1 MQLLLLHY
9 NNYFNRIIK
18 KKDTIADYKAADEHY
33 KEALNINFNP
43 GDGVNTSLVLGLG
56 QNGSLFEG
64 DEFDYLVAYEVVD
77 NINVINSR
85 WFIIELDRQRAGQ
98 YELTLKRDVIA
109 DNYIDVVN
117 SPIFLEKGFIND
129 VNDPLLYNS
138 ESMNVNQIKQ
148 LEVPLMDETKS
159 GWVVGYIPSD
169 AFPKVEPEYDRVE
182 KNVTIPMSADITVN
196 GLSSWSYWQYC
207 SSNPNYKFMADTA
220 GKRKVTVKIRSE
232 NKYADSGRSMR
243 CDMVT
248 ANYTFYP
255 NSTDAGTYSQVNS
268 GYITTSTG
276 TLNYPKWYQD
286 YGPVTFWQG
295 TINSKI
301 CGKIFDPVRNNSA
314 FNTALNAILGN
325 GTNIGDTSALRRL
338 QDKIILDSSTSTY
351 YRISIISTSEE
362 SPITVTSS
370 VSGGQAALD
379 ALKNAMNYIN
389 GAGGSLQG
397 TYTTFTASNSST
409 SYAIQLTNVGTSLYV
424 DLNSDRAHLN
434 DAPYD
439 MFCIPFS
446 DTLKLKYNST
456 EFTCSKNVALSM
468 ATEIAKDLG
477 SGTVYDVQ
485 LLPYCPNRTLVVKSS
500 SPSSVLD
507 LTGVKYD
514 LIKESVTN
522 SPKSAVIWCTESTF
536 QVPITTESQV
546 VEFKPTDDAPS
557 SIKTE
562 SYYTI
567 PHDISSYTSRMAI
580 STTDKNDILVYKVSR
595 STNRVIDSGWYN
607 TIEVMSDNY
616 LNVYTDGNWSQPEMH
631 IDLHDYYFNDYY
643 DYYLVFWMKNVGY
656 GSQNLNEL
664 TSRLRIT
671 KDYSILN
678 PGDDAL
684 IRKLANECDVLRL
697 VSQNYSAIFEFS
709 PAKSGGVDGFL
720 ADCTYK
726 PWAPY
731 IHILPKLKGLYGD
744 NFVSIDDARGLICGG
759 DMSLP
764 QLSNAWANYQLQNKT
779 YQEMFDRQ
787 IKNMDVQNDVNR
799 QGALANLIVSPIT
812 GASTWAIAGG
822 KLGGIGGNAAGGAA
836 VGAALGAIGGLA
848 TAGLDYANSL
858 KMMEENRQYAI
869 DMYSY
874 NLQNIQ
880 AVPTSL
886 TKTSALTYNT
896 RVWPFIEY
904 YTCTDKE
911 RDALT
916 DKIKYNGMT
925 IMKIGKLTDY
935 SLGENRFY
943 KGQLI
948 RLNIKVDSHMAYE
961 IYNELNKGVYL

>member
-18 KKDTIADYKAADEHY
+18 KENTIAAYKAADADY

-56 QNGSLFEG
+56 QNGSLFVG
-64 DEFDYLVAYEVVD
+64 DEFDYLVAYELV
-77 NINVINSR
+77 NNSPVIDSR
-85 WFIIELDRQRAGQ
+85 WFIVEQDRKRAGQ
-98 YELTLKRDVIA
+98 YELTLKRDVLA
-109 DNYIDVVN
+109 DNYNYVVN
-117 SPIFLEKGFIND
+117 SPIFLEKGFIDD

-148 LEVPLMDETKS
+148 LEVPLMDETKC

-182 KNVTIPMSADITVN
+182 KDVTVPMSADITVN
-196 GLSSWSYWQYC
+196 GLSSWTYWNYC
-207 SSNPNYKFMADTA
+207 SANPNYKFMADNA
-220 GKRKVTVKIRSE
+220 GKRKVTVKIRSQKVE
-232 NKYADSGRSMR
+232 ARNGRTAR

-255 NSTDAGTYSQVNS
+255 NSYDAGVYSQQNS
-268 GYITTSTG
+268 GFVESSSG
-276 TLNYPKWYQD
+276 SFVFPQWYKD
-286 YGPVTFWQG
+286 YGPVTFNQG
-295 TINSKI
+295 TINANVCAS
-301 CGKIFDPVRNNSA
+301 IFDPVRNNGA
-314 FNTALNAILGN
+314 FNTALNTVLGSS
-325 GTNIGDTSALRRL
+325 ISVGDTDALRKL
-338 QDKIILDSSTSTY
+338 QDKIIYDSSTETY
-351 YRISIISTSEE
+351 YRISVISVSEENPIKVTYSTSK
-362 SPITVTSS
+362 
-370 VSGGQAALD
+370 GQIALN
-379 ALKNAMNYIN
+379 ALKDAMYYPS
-389 GAGGSLQG
+389 GAGGSLNG
-397 TYTTFTASNSST
+397 DYTEFTASNSST
-409 SYAIQLTNVGTSLYV
+409 SYAIQLTNVGVSLYV

-456 EFTCSKNVALSM
+456 QFTCSKNVALSM
-468 ATEIAKDLG
+468 ATEIARDLG
-477 SGTVYDVQ
+477 SGSVYDVQ
-485 LLPYCPNRTLVVKSS
+485 LLPYCPNRTLVVKSG
-500 SPSSVLD
+500 SPSTVLD
-507 LTGVKYD
+507 LSGVKYD

-522 SPKSAVIWCTESTF
+522 APKSAIIWCTESTF

-546 VEFKPTDDAPS
+546 IGFKPTEDSPLQ
-557 SIKTE
+557 IKPE
-562 SYYTI
+562 NYYEVPNGITA
-567 PHDISSYTSRMAI
+567 YANRMAI
-580 STTDKNDILVYKVSR
+580 GTVSNNNLLIYKVDR
-595 STNRVIDSGWYN
+595 ITGRVLEKKFYN
-607 TIEVMSDNY
+607 TLEIKSEGY
-616 LNVYTDGNWSQPEMH
+616 LNIYTYGNLGDPE
-631 IDLHDYYFNDYY
+631 ISISLTDYANANYY
-643 DYYLVFWMKNVGY
+643 YVFWINNVIFG
-656 GSQNLNEL
+656 GQLLNKLAAFVKIAE
-664 TSRLRIT
+664 
-671 KDYSILN
+671 DYSILN
-678 PGDDAL
+678 PGNDA
-684 IRKLANECDVLRL
+684 IERKLANECDLVRI

-726 PWAPY
+726 PWSPY

-744 NFVSIDDARGLICGG
+744 NFVTIDDARGLICGG

-787 IKNMDVQNDVNR
+787 IKNMDVQNDIKK
-799 QGALANLIVSPIT
+799 QGALAQ
-812 GASTWAIAGG
+812 AIAAP
-822 KLGGIGGNAAGGAA
+822 LTGGAA
-836 VGAALGAIGGLA
+836 GAAIGAQIGGVGGAIGGAVAGFVGGSA
-848 TAGLDYANSL
+848 TAGMDYVNTV
-858 KMMEENRQYAI
+858 KMMEENRSYAI
-869 DMYSY
+869 DMYGY

-904 YTCTDKE
+904 YTCTEAE
-911 RDALT
+911 RKALK

-925 IMKIGKLTDY
+925 IMKVGQLSDY
-935 SLGENRFY
+935 TLGEDNFY

-948 RLNIKVDSHMAYE
+948 RLPEYVKIDGHMAFE